1 MSSDVQCCRD
11 IYWTC
16 PGPKLL
22 CSLCQHQQ
30 NHNAFG
36 LPVRTTGCTSIW
48 SAATVSSY
56 LLTWMTRG
64 WCEGIILRVS
74 LSCKQGGKS
83 TQVNLYLQKSTWNT
97 GIFNFC
103 KDSLKCVC
111 IISYRGMVA
120 AWKQLETAAKTET
133 GFRDSVLKLGCF
145 SAKKICFF
153 IPHNV
158 ILMPQTNRTTS
169 KELPQHKIRNWA
181 KETLSCNV
189 KKCNVTPD
197 I

>member
-11 IYWTC
+11 IYWTR

-83 TQVNLYLQKSTWNT
+83 TQVNLYLQKSTLNT

-103 KDSLKCVC
+103 KDSFKCVC
-111 IISYRGMVA
+111 IKSYRGMVA

-133 GFRDSVLKLGCF
+133 GLRNSVLKLGRF
-145 SAKKICFF
+145 SAVFVATQQKKYVFLSLTTWFWCLKLTEQRARSCHI
-153 IPHNV
+153 I
-158 ILMPQTNRTTS
+158 ILET
-169 KELPQHKIRNWA
+169 EL
-181 KETLSCNV
+181 
-189 KKCNVTPD
+189 KKR
-197 I
+197 